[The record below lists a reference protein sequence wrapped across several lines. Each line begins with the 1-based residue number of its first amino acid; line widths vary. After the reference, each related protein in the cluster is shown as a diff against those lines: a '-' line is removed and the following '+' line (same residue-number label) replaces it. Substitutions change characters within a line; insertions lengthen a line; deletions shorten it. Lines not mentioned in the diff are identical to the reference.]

1 MTSESVASTSSDPLK
16 IVADALDSAVNSTK
30 EGIEKAQ
37 TTVNDALPAAS
48 QFLSQAAYQTCYA
61 ISYGVVFPT
70 ILLVRAIPKNN
81 AVVHGFIDGA
91 HAAKDSVN
99 DMKSK

>member
-37 TTVNDALPAAS
+37 
-48 QFLSQAAYQTCYA
+48 
-61 ISYGVVFPT
+61 
-70 ILLVRAIPKNN
+70 RR
-81 AVVHGFIDGA
+81 
-91 HAAKDSVN
+91 
-99 DMKSK
+99 